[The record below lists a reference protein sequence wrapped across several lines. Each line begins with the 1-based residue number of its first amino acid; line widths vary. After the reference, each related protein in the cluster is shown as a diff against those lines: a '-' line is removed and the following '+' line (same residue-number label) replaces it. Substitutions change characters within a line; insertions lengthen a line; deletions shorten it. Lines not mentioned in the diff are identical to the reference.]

1 MKKISYQGELGAYS
15 HLACNEAMADYE
27 SVPCRT
33 FEAALNCVREEEADL
48 AMIPVE
54 NSVAG
59 RVADIHYLSLI
70 HI

>member
-33 FEAALNCVREEEADL
+33 FEAALNVLEKRKQ
-48 AMIPVE
+48 I
-54 NSVAG
+54 
-59 RVADIHYLSLI
+59 
-70 HI
+70 